1 MLKTVLRI
9 SVMFSVSVIF
19 MRIAGK
25 KEIAQLEVN
34 ELVTSFMV
42 SEIACMPIT
51 DPEVKLHHAVIFTL
65 TVIVLEVLLAFFS
78 FKIPLFKHLTTGK
91 PDFLIIKGK
100 LNKKALNKSKVSL
113 SEIVSAMRQA
123 QILSLKDVNYC
134 IQEPDGSISIIT
146 SDQEQNSSL
155 EHMLICDGKFNK
167 TEMREFGYTQ
177 KDVTALFKSH
187 GYQNCSEIFYLGV
200 DDTGQC
206 FILGAN

>member
-1 MLKTVLRI
+1 
-9 SVMFSVSVIF
+9 MFCVSVIL

-51 DPEVKLHHAVIFTL
+51 DPDIKLHHAIIFTL
-65 TVIVLEVLLAFFS
+65 TVIVLEMLFSFFT
-78 FKIPLFKHLTTGK
+78 FKIPLFKHITTGK

-113 SEIVSAMRQA
+113 TEIVSAMRQKG
-123 QILSLKDVNYC
+123 ICSFKDISYC
-134 IQEPDGSISIIT
+134 IQEPDGSISII
-146 SDQEQNSSL
+146 SKSKKNEASV

-167 TEMREFGYTQ
+167 TEMKEFGYT
-177 KDVTALFKSH
+177 KEDLLEILKINGFNSA
-187 GYQNCSEIFYLGV
+187 SEVFYFGIN
-200 DDTGQC
+200 DKGES
-206 FILGAN
+206 FILANG